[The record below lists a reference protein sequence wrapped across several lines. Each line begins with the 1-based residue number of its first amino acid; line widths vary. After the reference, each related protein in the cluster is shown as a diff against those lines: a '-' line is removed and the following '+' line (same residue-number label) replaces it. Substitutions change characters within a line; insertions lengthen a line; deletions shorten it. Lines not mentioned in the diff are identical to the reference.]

1 MSLIIG
7 SGIAACLIYA
17 SYKTDLKFHD
27 KETKIILKVFEN
39 IDYQKK
45 GMTPRLFKKSA
56 KDNYTDYIFNVPY
69 GLIDKKELEPT
80 LEKTLGK
87 NVRVSFKQKLFVRI
101 YNKRLPVKF
110 NYNWEATKGWTVPIG
125 RTLDGTIYHDFDKIP
140 HMGISGTT
148 RYGKT
153 VLLKLIFAHLINN
166 HEAVEFFII
175 DLKRLEFGRYRNL
188 KQVKQVARDPA
199 EAKEC
204 LTRVVNK
211 MDKDMKDF
219 ERKGYNNIVNTNVK
233 RRTFIVV
240 DEGGQLD
247 KSLHP
252 HLEKI
257 AQMGGAVGYRL
268 IFATQY
274 STGDVFP
281 RQVKQNSDA
290 KIAFRLPTETA
301 SRVAID
307 EMGAE
312 QIDNVGTAIY
322 RTVERHLI
330 QVPYIDDKD
339 IQEKLRRFEVENRTE
354 GPEAGT
360 DTIDFG

>member
-7 SGIAACLIYA
+7 SGIAACLIYTA
-17 SYKTDLKFHD
+17 HKWEWHD
-27 KETKIILKVFEN
+27 RETKIILNVFKN
-39 IDYQKK
+39 INYKIKDQLPK
-45 GMTPRLFKKSA
+45 LFKKSDQ
-56 KDNYTDYIFNVPY
+56 DNYTDYIFNVPY
-69 GLIDKKELEPT
+69 GLTDKKELEPT

-87 NVRVSFKQKLFVRI
+87 IVTVKFKRKLFVRV
-101 YNKRLPVKF
+101 YKEELKTRYDYDWRK
-110 NYNWEATKGWTVPIG
+110 TKGWTVPVG
-125 RTLDGTIYHDFDKIP
+125 YTLDGMIYHDFDKIP

-153 VLLKLIFAHLINN
+153 VLLKLIFAHLIIN
-166 HEAVEFFII
+166 HDEVEFYII
-175 DLKRLEFGRYRNL
+175 DLKRLEFSRYRNI
-188 KQVKQVARDPA
+188 KQVKHVARDTK

-204 LTRVVNK
+204 LKNIVNK
-211 MDKDMKDF
+211 MDRDMADF
-219 ERKGYNNIVNTNVK
+219 EDKGYNNIISTDIK

-247 KSLHP
+247 KNLHP

-312 QIDNVGTAIY
+312 QLTCPGRAIY
-322 RTVERHLI
+322 RTAERYLV
-330 QVPYIDDKD
+330 QVPLVDDKD
-339 IQEKLRRFEVENRTE
+339 IGRNLRRFEVENRTE
-354 GPEAGT
+354 DTETGE
-360 DTIDFG
+360 DTIILG